1 MLNGSST
8 WLSVTKNKKNFTP
21 CTHSRG
27 GIKSFCIYYILEWA
41 IFKTSLSDFKP
52 GAVFGPRA
60 RGDRP
65 LDWAFLSQEAVG
77 CPYPSVIKEPIK

>member
-21 CTHSRG
+21 FTHSRG

-52 GAVFGPRA
+52 GAVFGSRA
-60 RGDRP
+60 PGDRL

-77 CPYPSVIKEPIK
+77 VPIPLLSKNL